1 MIIIAHSNLCV
12 NCIFCLSSVALFKN
26 SVRLFIYHRHW
37 GCGILNA
44 MKLKNITIKH
54 VIHFFAILTACTIPI
69 AAGEQ
74 YRQMQERNV
83 DIEEPLL
90 EAQQNYILE
99 TPSQATPVSPSEAIE
114 EETKEEAEL
123 SPDCLNLAF
132 LFSEGADSSES
143 MAARLYLR
151 LADRDAGW
159 ISKLYDFYSD
169 TPLEAARYLQLPDEA
184 VMAEMGSVSE
194 FKSMNVGYYDGEGRP
209 VLRLSNSRIIVAMCS
224 TLYSYGVLDTEEELE
239 AYADYLW
246 DASHDFQISLGEVYY
261 CDGGC
266 ELASEAAQ
274 AGAEPEALE
283 GYKYRSFRDHS
294 LSGILPPYYIVSCQ
308 I

>member
-1 MIIIAHSNLCV
+1 
-12 NCIFCLSSVALFKN
+12 
-26 SVRLFIYHRHW
+26 
-37 GCGILNA
+37 
-44 MKLKNITIKH
+44 
-54 VIHFFAILTACTIPI
+54 
-69 AAGEQ
+69 
-74 YRQMQERNV
+74 
-83 DIEEPLL
+83 
-90 EAQQNYILE
+90 
-99 TPSQATPVSPSEAIE
+99 
-114 EETKEEAEL
+114 
-123 SPDCLNLAF
+123 
-132 LFSEGADSSES
+132 

-283 GYKYRSFRDHS
+283 GSIAVSYTHRDVYKRQALCRSASFSSFSSAS
-294 LSGILPPYYIVSCQ
+294 LCWALSFICCFACRRTRNTAPYAYACCL
-308 I
+308 